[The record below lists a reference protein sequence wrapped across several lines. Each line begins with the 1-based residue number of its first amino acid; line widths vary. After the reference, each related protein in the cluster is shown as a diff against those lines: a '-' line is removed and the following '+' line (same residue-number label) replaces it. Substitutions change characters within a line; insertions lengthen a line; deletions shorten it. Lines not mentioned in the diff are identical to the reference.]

1 MAVRQTGGRDP
12 HRGIRIS
19 DAPAGG
25 PSLPAWPPVPS
36 LELPTPLPRPPP
48 FGQGQRGCKQLLRP
62 RRHRGVGG
70 REATPVA
77 PRRRSVRF
85 GPPIRVEEAGS
96 HKRQRNAGGAKET
109 DSHAQGAQRRG
120 HQQKQ
125 RLPRFQG
132 RWKVQGPKASSPST
146 PKVVPPPPPADA
158 VKTAPPGPQAPARGL
173 AAAAPTPSGATA
185 VEGVPTAPTAATAST
200 TAMPSSTP
208 SVVAEET
215 RAAPAAA
222 IEVDA
227 GGASSSN
234 PPPTP

>member
-1 MAVRQTGGRDP
+1 VKGITGESFVLESLILPEGISALCDDAGLRTAILVMLPTLNESGMAVRQTGGRDP

-109 DSHAQGAQRRG
+109 DSHAQGAQRRVSPPPPQPSGPPPPQPPPPLGPPPPTAPGYDFPQG

-132 RWKVQGPKASSPST
+132 RWKVQGPK
-146 PKVVPPPPPADA
+146 
-158 VKTAPPGPQAPARGL
+158 
-173 AAAAPTPSGATA
+173 
-185 VEGVPTAPTAATAST
+185 
-200 TAMPSSTP
+200 
-208 SVVAEET
+208 
-215 RAAPAAA
+215 
-222 IEVDA
+222 
-227 GGASSSN
+227 
-234 PPPTP
+234 